1 MKIKIIKQTNICG
14 KLVRIGDICDTAFIN
29 PRDLRTLLNCGCA
42 VEYTAQAKPA
52 IVETAT
58 VEPKVETANA
68 APQTRGKNKR
78 RR

>member
-1 MKIKIIKQTNICG
+1 MTIKIIKQTNICG
-14 KLVRIGDICDTAFIN
+14 KLVRVGDICDAAFIN

-42 VEYTAQAKPA
+42 VEYTAPAKPA

-58 VEPKVETANA
+58 AEPKVETANA
-68 APQTRGKNKR
+68 EPKKRGKSKR